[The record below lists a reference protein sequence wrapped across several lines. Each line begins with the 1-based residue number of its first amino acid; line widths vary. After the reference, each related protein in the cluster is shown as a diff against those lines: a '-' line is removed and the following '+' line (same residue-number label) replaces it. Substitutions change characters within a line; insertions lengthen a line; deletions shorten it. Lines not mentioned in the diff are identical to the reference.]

1 MYEIDMQ
8 IEHTWRP
15 CLDDSFHRVVGLQC
29 SNLMSLKC
37 QMHSTF
43 TPFEVQVDN
52 PYLVIVLVGYL

>member
-1 MYEIDMQ
+1 MQ